1 MKKIKFNSSKLIILF
16 FVAFIIVGAANV
28 LFSDRKMNTSEY
40 LLSENQK
47 DVVSRSETQP
57 KIPFGALVNSK
68 LKDNGSISLTA
79 KIKYQGEEKEEI
91 KVVEDA
97 LLDYQITNQEND
109 QVIIPYSS
117 QVPST
122 EKRVSKDDIIEGDT
136 LTTEQ
141 LKTGVYQ
148 IEVKVPI
155 ILKDKEEVFV
165 FRIPVEL

>member
-1 MKKIKFNSSKLIILF
+1 MKKIKFNSSKFIILF
-16 FVAFIIVGAANV
+16 FVVFIIVGAANV

-68 LKDNGSISLTA
+68 LKDNGTISLAA

-91 KVVEDA
+91 EVVDDG

-109 QVIIPYSS
+109 QIVIPYSS

-122 EKRVSKDDIIEGDT
+122 KKSVSNDDIIEGDT
-136 LTTEQ
+136 ITTEQ
-141 LKTGVYQ
+141 LESGVYQ

-155 ILKDKEEVFV
+155 ILKGNEEVFI

>member
-1 MKKIKFNSSKLIILF
+1 MKKIKFNSSKFIILF

-57 KIPFGALVNSK
+57 KVPFGALVNSK
-68 LKDNGSISLTA
+68 LKDNETISLAA

-91 KVVEDA
+91 EVVDDG

-109 QVIIPYSS
+109 QIVIPYSS

-122 EKRVSKDDIIEGDT
+122 KRIVSKDEIIEGKT

-141 LKTGVYQ
+141 LESGVYQ

-155 ILKDKEEVFV
+155 IVNGKEEVFM